1 VRASTPKGEKP
12 LKRRGAPVELPQ
24 AKPKAHWVE
33 PRLLVDV
40 EYRARTARSGLLRH
54 PRYKGMREDLM

>member
-1 VRASTPKGEKP
+1 MTGGPDARPPTTHDNT
-12 LKRRGAPVELPQ
+12 LPE
-24 AKPKAHWVE
+24 AKQKAHWVE

-40 EYRARTARSGLLRH
+40 EYSARTARSRLLRH